1 MRTTGTYNS
10 LFNLSK
16 SAKKTVL
23 MAVTVCLLLTAAGLC
38 AASEGNAE
46 VIWKKTD
53 WYKVLNFAVLAI
65 ALIVAV
71 RKPVSNALNG
81 RIEKIKEDLKVLE
94 AEKEAAEKQLN
105 EYTRRIASLDQEV
118 EAILKDYRQQGEAAK
133 ERILASARESADKI
147 TEQVKRNIENEFEVA
162 RKKLR
167 EDIFDQAVVRA
178 EVLVK
183 GKITSADQDRLVE
196 EYLEKVVL

>member
-1 MRTTGTYNS
+1 MRVKGTSNS
-10 LFNLSK
+10 LFGLSK

-23 MAVTVCLLLTAAGLC
+23 MAVVVCFLLTAASIC
-38 AASEGNAE
+38 FASEGNAE
-46 VIWKKTD
+46 VVWKKTD
-53 WYKVLNFAVLAI
+53 WYKVMNFGVLMV
-65 ALIVAV
+65 ALFIAV
-71 RKPVSNALNG
+71 RKPVANALNG

-94 AEKEAAEKQLN
+94 TEKEEAEKQLH
-105 EYTRRIASLDQEV
+105 EYKRRIASLDQEV
-118 EAILKDYRQQGEAAK
+118 ETILREYRQQGEAAK
-133 ERILASARESADKI
+133 SRILASAKESADKI

-162 RKKLR
+162 RQKLR

-183 GKITSADQDRLVE
+183 GKITSKDQDRLVE